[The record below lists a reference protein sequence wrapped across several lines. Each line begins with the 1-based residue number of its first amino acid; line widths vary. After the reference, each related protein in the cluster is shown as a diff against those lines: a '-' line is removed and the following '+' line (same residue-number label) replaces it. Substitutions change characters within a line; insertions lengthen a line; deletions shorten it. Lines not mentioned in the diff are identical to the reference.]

1 MKMRIPDGCEKEL
14 CAMLIECCSQE
25 RTYLRYYGLLAQR
38 FSFIKMEYQME
49 FETAFQKQ
57 YGLIHRL
64 ETNKLRNTAKF
75 FSHLMATDAL
85 PWTVRAPPS
94 TRFKRQVT
102 RGLRSSEAETI
113 GPPAPCTRCPKPVP
127 DPAASRA
134 PPWVPSPP
142 LEKAL
147 LDPCCRF
154 SSASAV

>member
-1 MKMRIPDGCEKEL
+1 
-14 CAMLIECCSQE
+14 MLIECCSQE

-102 RGLRSSEAETI
+102 RGLRSSRGGDDRT
-113 GPPAPCTRCPKPVP
+113 PCTLYQMPQASTGSSSLQSSPMGPKP
-127 DPAASRA
+127 
-134 PPWVPSPP
+134 PSGEGP
-142 LEKAL
+142 
-147 LDPCCRF
+147 
-154 SSASAV
+154 S